1 MPYIKPKKKIPN
13 STAVISL
20 SFLAVII
27 LGTILLMM
35 PFSSASGKFTDPL
48 TAFFTAVSAT
58 CVTGLVVVDTGS
70 YWSVFGQLVILAMIQ
85 VGGLGLVT
93 LVSFF
98 NFMLGRKMELHSI
111 RMASESVNSN
121 GFGDVR
127 QMVKRIIVISAVCEL
142 IGAVLL
148 MMSYVPK
155 FGLKGVYMSFYL
167 SVTAFCNAGFDV
179 MGTVAEPFSSL
190 MSLSNDPVTIIVIPL
205 LIISGGLGF
214 FAWNEL
220 LMYVKERKLSFQAR
234 LVLVSTGVLVIS
246 GTLLIMLFEWNNPDT
261 LGGKGFLYKLGNS
274 FFSSV
279 TLRTAGFNTIDTAAM
294 SPLSKIFSIFYM
306 FIGVAPGST
315 GGGIKITTF
324 VIVVMTVVCVL
335 TDKSDTVII
344 GRRIEKQ
351 LVYKALS
358 IMLIFI
364 FIVLVPSIFI
374 TFTNEGI
381 TGLDTAYEITSAI
394 STTGLSTGVT
404 AECNVLSRI
413 LLCVIMFIGRVGPVS
428 LALSLSMTENKNSR
442 NEVYP
447 EGRLMVG

>member
-1 MPYIKPKKKIPN
+1 
-13 STAVISL
+13 
-20 SFLAVII
+20 
-27 LGTILLMM
+27 
-35 PFSSASGKFTDPL
+35 
-48 TAFFTAVSAT
+48 
-58 CVTGLVVVDTGS
+58 
-70 YWSVFGQLVILAMIQ
+70 
-85 VGGLGLVT
+85 
-93 LVSFF
+93 
-98 NFMLGRKMELHSI
+98 
-111 RMASESVNSN
+111 
-121 GFGDVR
+121 
-127 QMVKRIIVISAVCEL
+127 
-142 IGAVLL
+142 
-148 MMSYVPK
+148 
-155 FGLKGVYMSFYL
+155 
-167 SVTAFCNAGFDV
+167 
-179 MGTVAEPFSSL
+179 
-190 MSLSNDPVTIIVIPL
+190 
-205 LIISGGLGF
+205 
-214 FAWNEL
+214 
-220 LMYVKERKLSFQAR
+220 
-234 LVLVSTGVLVIS
+234 
-246 GTLLIMLFEWNNPDT
+246 
-261 LGGKGFLYKLGNS
+261 
-274 FFSSV
+274 
-279 TLRTAGFNTIDTAAM
+279 
-294 SPLSKIFSIFYM
+294 M

-364 FIVLVPSIFI
+364 SIVLVPSIFI

-428 LALSLSMTENKNSR
+428 LALSLSLTDNKKSR